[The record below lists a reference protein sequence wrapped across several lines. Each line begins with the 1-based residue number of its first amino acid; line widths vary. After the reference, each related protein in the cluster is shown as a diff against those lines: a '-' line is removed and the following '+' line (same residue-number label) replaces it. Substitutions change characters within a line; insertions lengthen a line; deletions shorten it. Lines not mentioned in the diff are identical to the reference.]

1 MFHNCIVERSEKERE
16 IERESQTTKR
26 SETKRNETK
35 RNETKRNELD
45 TIQRWL
51 HTEII

>member
-16 IERESQTTKR
+16 KERERERERESN
-26 SETKRNETK
+26 NETK
-35 RNETKRNELD
+35 HNELD

-51 HTEII
+51 HTETI

>member
-16 IERESQTTKR
+16 KERERERESN
-26 SETKRNETK
+26 NETK
-35 RNETKRNELD
+35 HNELD